1 MKKIGML
8 FTVLCLALFFTVAVQ
23 AEAPGRTVSVVL
35 EENPSTGYGWTY
47 TMSPDGNVREVSSDY
62 VQDPGTENIMGA
74 WGKRTWVFEAT
85 AQGDTLLHF
94 TYARPTEAGVPPAR
108 EIFFLFRADQMLN
121 FMQRGNVEAS
131 GSYVFISL
139 SENPTTGY
147 QWQVAPS
154 AEGILNQEGDEFVPA
169 GTLDGM
175 VGAGGTHVWRFAAAA
190 AGEVTLNF
198 TQARSFEVGEADAL
212 SLSFSVDTGLNA
224 TLRAAE

>member
-1 MKKIGML
+1 MKKLGLL
-8 FTVLCLALFFTVAVQ
+8 FTVLCLALLVTVAVQ
-23 AEAPGRTVSVVL
+23 AEPAGRTVSVIL
-35 EENPSTGYGWTY
+35 DENPTTGYGWTFV
-47 TMSPDGNVREVSSDY
+47 MNPDGIIREVSSDY
-62 VQDPGTENIMGA
+62 VQDPGSENLMGA
-74 WGKRTWVFEAT
+74 GGKRTWLFEGI
-85 AQGDTLLHF
+85 AQGDTALRF

-121 FMQRGNVEAS
+121 TYQRGNIEAS

-147 QWQVAPS
+147 QWQIAPS

-175 VGAGGTHVWRFAAAA
+175 VGAGGTHVWRFVASA